1 MIEYMIYGYIYI
13 YICVCVVCLPIATFL
28 LRPIPVFHMFKS
40 LRDLTLS
47 KICSLTS
54 APTLGETGVDAI
66 SGKGS

>member
-1 MIEYMIYGYIYI
+1 MGIYI
-13 YICVCVVCLPIATFL
+13 YGLFAYCNVPFEAYSG
-28 LRPIPVFHMFKS
+28 IPHVQS